1 MSFSIIQICPSGVR
15 LKTKNVR
22 GVVAV
27 FILPSSFFQRS
38 AEWVDEDTLF
48 TSGLTVC
55 PLNAKVNEIAEGM
68 FSQS

>member
-1 MSFSIIQICPSGVR
+1 MFLSSF
-15 LKTKNVR
+15 
-22 GVVAV
+22 
-27 FILPSSFFQRS
+27 FFQRS

-68 FSQS
+68 IFQS

>member
-1 MSFSIIQICPSGVR
+1 MSFSIIQIDLSLWCSPE
-15 LKTKNVR
+15 NVL

-68 FSQS
+68 FSQL